1 MKRRTQLALG
11 LGLLALAPLALA
23 QGGDIALL
31 NVVTHGNTQEYSVKI
46 QVLILM
52 TLVGLLPTMVLMMTC
67 FTRFIIVLSLLRQ
80 ALGLQQ
86 TPPNRILIGI
96 ALSLTMLVMRP
107 VWLNIYDHAVVPF
120 ENDQITLT
128 DALST
133 AATPLKRF
141 MLAQTDKKA
150 MAQIM
155 TIGGAK
161 GNAADQDLTIVVP
174 AYVLSELK
182 TAFQIG
188 FMIYIPFLVIDLIV
202 ASVLMAMGMMMLSPL
217 IVSLP
222 FKLMLFVLI
231 DGWSLTIGTLTT
243 SIRGLG
249 LGLIMLTVDVAA
261 DIVASGI
268 KVVILLVSVLVVP
281 SLLVGLL
288 VSVFQAVTQ
297 INEQTL
303 SFLPRLIVTLVVLGV
318 CGKWMIIQLHDLCI
332 HLFSQAALLV
342 H

>member
-1 MKRRTQLALG
+1 MKRRTQLTLV
-11 LGLLALAPLALA
+11 LGLLALAPVALA

-96 ALSLTMLVMRP
+96 ALSLTLLVMRP
-107 VWLNIYDHAVVPF
+107 IWLNIYDHAVVPF

-161 GNAADQDLTIVVP
+161 GNAADQDLSIVVP

-222 FKLMLFVLI
+222 FKLLVA
-231 DGWSLTIGTLTT
+231 DHRHAHHQHSRAGA
-243 SIRGLG
+243 
-249 LGLIMLTVDVAA
+249 GLIMLTVDVAA

-318 CGKWMIIQLHDLCI
+318 CGKWMIVQLHDLCI
-332 HLFSQAALLV
+332 HLFTQAALLV

>member
-1 MKRRTQLALG
+1 MKRRTQLTLG
-11 LGLLALAPLALA
+11 LALLALAPLAIA

-96 ALSLTMLVMRP
+96 ALSLTLLVMRP
-107 VWLNIYDHAVVPF
+107 IWLNIYDHAVVPF
-120 ENDQITLT
+120 ENDRITLS

-155 TIGGAK
+155 TIG
-161 GNAADQDLTIVVP
+161 
-174 AYVLSELK
+174 
-182 TAFQIG
+182 
-188 FMIYIPFLVIDLIV
+188 
-202 ASVLMAMGMMMLSPL
+202 
-217 IVSLP
+217 
-222 FKLMLFVLI
+222 
-231 DGWSLTIGTLTT
+231 TLTT

-249 LGLIMLTVDVAA
+249 LG
-261 DIVASGI
+261 
-268 KVVILLVSVLVVP
+268 
-281 SLLVGLL
+281 
-288 VSVFQAVTQ
+288 
-297 INEQTL
+297 
-303 SFLPRLIVTLVVLGV
+303 
-318 CGKWMIIQLHDLCI
+318 
-332 HLFSQAALLV
+332 
-342 H
+342 

>member
-1 MKRRTQLALG
+1 MKRSLLCFSGGALM
-11 LGLLALAPLALA
+11 LLAPYAFA
-23 QGGDIALL
+23 QGGDITLL
-31 NVVTHGNTQEYSVKI
+31 QVATHGTTQDLTVKM

-52 TLVGLLPTMVLMMTC
+52 TLVGLLPTLLLMMTC

-96 ALSLTMLVMRP
+96 ALSLTLLVMRP

-120 ENDQITLT
+120 ENDQITLPQ
-128 DALST
+128 ALST

-141 MLAQTDKKA
+141 MLAQTNKKA
-150 MAQIM
+150 MTQIM

-161 GNAADQDLTIVVP
+161 GEAADQDLSIVVP
-174 AYVLSELK
+174 AFVLSELK

-231 DGWSLTIGTLTT
+231 DGWALTVGTLTS

-249 LGLIMLTVDVAA
+249 LG
-261 DIVASGI
+261 
-268 KVVILLVSVLVVP
+268 
-281 SLLVGLL
+281 
-288 VSVFQAVTQ
+288 
-297 INEQTL
+297 
-303 SFLPRLIVTLVVLGV
+303 
-318 CGKWMIIQLHDLCI
+318 
-332 HLFSQAALLV
+332 
-342 H
+342 

>member
-1 MKRRTQLALG
+1 MKRRTQLTLG
-11 LGLLALAPLALA
+11 LALLALAPLALA

-96 ALSLTMLVMRP
+96 ALSLTLLVMRP
-107 VWLNIYDHAVVPF
+107 IWLNIYDHAVVPF

-161 GNAADQDLTIVVP
+161 GNAADQDLSRLCTERAENRLP
-174 AYVLSELK
+174 DWLY
-182 TAFQIG
+182 
-188 FMIYIPFLVIDLIV
+188 DLH
-202 ASVLMAMGMMMLSPL
+202 P
-217 IVSLP
+217 VSGYRP
-222 FKLMLFVLI
+222 DCRQRI
-231 DGWSLTIGTLTT
+231 DGDG
-243 SIRGLG
+243 
-249 LGLIMLTVDVAA
+249 DDDAVAA
-261 DIVASGI
+261 DCFA
-268 KVVILLVSVLVVP
+268 
-281 SLLVGLL
+281 
-288 VSVFQAVTQ
+288 
-297 INEQTL
+297 TL
-303 SFLPRLIVTLVVLGV
+303 
-318 CGKWMIIQLHDLCI
+318 
-332 HLFSQAALLV
+332 
-342 H
+342 